1 MTESAPGTTP
11 VRVLIVDDQ
20 PLVRGGFRMLVDSQP
35 DLTVVGDVDDGAA
48 AVEAV
53 RAAAS
58 VGPDVILMD
67 VRMPRMDGIAAT
79 REILRLRPE
88 ARIIVLTTFDLDEYA
103 LEGIQAGASGFLL
116 KDARPEEL
124 LDAIRTVARGDAVI
138 APSTTRR
145 LLSHLVSGG
154 FHPEDRAAPG
164 GAGQASRAGSA
175 DTTPA
180 EEPGW
185 LGAAPAPGAD
195 PGAPLGGASAGGGP
209 LGGAPFGGATL
220 GGGPGTPQ
228 ARAGGSAGG
237 TPARDP
243 WQDPRLGTLTARER
257 EVFELIGEGCSNGEI
272 MQRLFLSEPTVKT
285 HVSHILSKLDAR
297 DRVQAVVIAY
307 ETGVVLP
314 G

>member
-1 MTESAPGTTP
+1 MTTAPP

-35 DLTVVGDVDDGAA
+35 DLTVVGDVDDGVA
-48 AVEAV
+48 AVDAV
-53 RAAAS
+53 RCALGGSGSGRGAPGDEGGEGSGA
-58 VGPDVILMD
+58 PDVILMD
-67 VRMPRMDGIAAT
+67 VRMPRMNGIEAT
-79 REILRLRPE
+79 REILAVAPQV
-88 ARIIVLTTFDLDEYA
+88 RIIVLTTFDLDEYA

-124 LDAIRTVARGDAVI
+124 LDAVRTVARGDAVI

-145 LLSHLVSGG
+145 LLSHLVSGAQRPSSG
-154 FHPEDRAAPG
+154 SSTPAAAGADAAPG
-164 GAGQASRAGSA
+164 SGAAVTAGAASGDGTRNAASS
-175 DTTPA
+175 PL
-180 EEPGW
+180 
-185 LGAAPAPGAD
+185 LGADVTVGPG
-195 PGAPLGGASAGGGP
+195 GVVTSASAQAAAAGP
-209 LGGAPFGGATL
+209 A
-220 GGGPGTPQ
+220 
-228 ARAGGSAGG
+228 S
-237 TPARDP
+237 DP
-243 WQDPRLGTLTARER
+243 WQDPRLQSLTSRER

-285 HVSHILSKLDAR
+285 HVSHILSKLQAR